1 MSIFWCKNVFCTR
14 YENLLF
20 TEKNIYNYSG
30 FYQALSAINV
40 YEIFLAS
47 VFKSYSIKWRPSK
60 TKIAMWK
67 SIPITHCVIYH
78 HQKAKRIFCNAKFIE
93 GPEPPDGSNDRTL
106 FRVLSDGFSS
116 GFSVIKSSLGSLG
129 EKFFCLHYLFKDTFT
144 PKK

>member
-106 FRVLSDGFSS
+106 FRVLSDGVLFRILSDK
-116 GFSVIKSSLGSLG
+116 V
-129 EKFFCLHYLFKDTFT
+129 FFRILRGKIFLFTLFIQRHVHT
-144 PKK
+144 